1 MYELAKLALLVV
13 PIVLL
18 VLTGVKLHNIINED

>member
-1 MYELAKLALLVV
+1 MARLGTTLLGLLILVV

-18 VLTGVKLHNIINED
+18 VFAFKALF